1 MSRYRNEGDGFDSLE
16 SFEDI
21 GISVM
26 EELDPEPQPK
36 SGSLYA
42 REFVIGML
50 LVLGVLAFAGMQW
63 WQTEYRQS
71 NYRLGEQAAR
81 QFDWDEAS
89 ARFSAAEGYRDATK
103 RAETAANRARE
114 RDEHY
119 SLALEHFNNQR
130 WASALKELRAV
141 REVQPGYRDATSMEE
156 RAEGEVYSEALLGS
170 VVMKPKADPPGLYYR
185 SEFGWLW
192 LEDSDEQSMPW
203 GQGTPEHI
211 LYDAPIEGWVP
222 PAQQSR
228 RPNPSDLDEYRRS
241 MAGRKLMV
249 ATFDTG
255 GNVLGV
261 TYRELPFNLSD
272 YDWFEWN
279 RDGVWGILLWD
290 VRAGNEEG
298 HVVIDPSP
306 VRQKIRNIQQITYHA
321 FGSKIMRSTNPTFYG
336 MNVALMDYN
345 RNGDELLVAN
355 WTRHDDGTFTVALY
369 LNSLTKGENKLLYN
383 HEGGFVNASF
393 SDEGRYVF
401 LTTYNSVGRMLE
413 DHMLIMID
421 KTGAEPA
428 RVVMQQNGVR
438 AINGVLVDSQ
448 QYMQARLLEGGP
460 FAGKMLLTQW
470 ISFTNYISV
479 VDLDGPHAVHA
490 EASITGNGMIWWDVV
505 STEGPDLVLWG
516 IGSVNTVSPPF
527 PAQQTLVGV
536 KISPG
541 KPPVVARQAIARTS
555 SVVWLEQRGSELIYL
570 VHNHNR
576 RAQLRAVELYAVA
589 LSDLESGNIPAKLLH
604 RYEYRVP
611 IDQHR
616 LPFGGFSFHF
626 GPGMFAYLDQTT
638 LRAVT
643 YDGQVSLPLESDV
656 AELFNLDLASP

>member
-1 MSRYRNEGDGFDSLE
+1 MSRYRNDGDSFDNLE
-16 SFEDI
+16 DFEDI

-89 ARFSAAEGYRDATK
+89 ARFSAAEDYRDAGK
-103 RAETAANRARE
+103 RAEAAANRVRE

-119 SLALEHFNNQR
+119 NLAVEHFNSQR
-130 WASALKELRAV
+130 WAAALKELRAV
-141 REVQPGYRDATSMEE
+141 KEVQPGYRDVASMEE
-156 RAEGEVYSEALLGS
+156 QAEGKVYSEALLGS
-170 VVMKPKADPPGLYYR
+170 IVMRPKADPPGLYYR
-185 SEFGWLW
+185 AESGWVW
-192 LEDSDEQSMPW
+192 LEDSDEQSLPW

-211 LYDAPIEGWVP
+211 LYDAPVEDWVP
-222 PAQQSR
+222 PAQPSR
-228 RPNPSDLDEYRRS
+228 HPNPSDLDEHRRS
-241 MAGRKLMV
+241 IAGRKLMV

-255 GNVLGV
+255 GNALGV
-261 TYRELPFNLSD
+261 NYRELPFNLSD

-279 RDGVWGILLWD
+279 REGVWGIRLWD
-290 VRAGNEEG
+290 VRSSGEEAQ
-298 HVVIDPSP
+298 VTVDPSP

-321 FGSKIMRSTNPTFYG
+321 FGSKIMRSTNPTYYG
-336 MNVALMDYN
+336 MNVALMEYN

-355 WTRHDDGTFTVALY
+355 WTRHEDGTFTVALY

-383 HEGGFVNASF
+383 HQGGFVNASF

-401 LTTYNSVGRMLE
+401 LTTYNSAGNMLE

-421 KTGAEPA
+421 KSGVDPA
-428 RVVMQQNGVR
+428 RVVMQQNAVK
-438 AINGVLVDSQ
+438 AINGVLVDSL
-448 QYMQARLLEGGP
+448 QYMKARLLEDGP

-470 ISFTNYISV
+470 ISFTNYVSV
-479 VDLDGPHAVHA
+479 ADLDGPHAVHA
-490 EASITGNGMIWWDVV
+490 EASITGNGRIWWDVV
-505 STEGPDLVLWG
+505 STAGPDLVLWG

-536 KISPG
+536 RISPG
-541 KPPVVARQAIARTS
+541 KSSVVARQAIARTTS
-555 SVVWLEQRGSELIYL
+555 LALLRQRASELIYL
-570 VHNHNR
+570 IRNHDR
-576 RAQLRAVELYAVA
+576 RAQPRAVELYAVP
-589 LSDLESGNIPAKLLH
+589 LSDLESGNIPARLLH
-604 RYEYRVP
+604 RHEYLGD
-611 IDQHR
+611 IDQR
-616 LPFGGFSFHF
+616 PLPSDGFSFNL

-643 YDGQVSLPLESDV
+643 YDGQVNLPLESDV
-656 AELFNLDLASP
+656 THLFDLNLTNY